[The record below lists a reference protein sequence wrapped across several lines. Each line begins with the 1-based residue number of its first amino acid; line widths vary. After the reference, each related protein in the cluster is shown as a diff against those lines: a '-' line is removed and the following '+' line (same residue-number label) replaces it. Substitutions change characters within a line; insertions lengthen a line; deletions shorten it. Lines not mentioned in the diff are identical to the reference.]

1 MRSIRRWC
9 PRGTRLLLI
18 GFLFLVLSFAAYIG
32 FTEKYPYSQF
42 PYFRRAGSMPQTDTR
57 PATPEVMT
65 ANRETPRPLSIILG
79 PSSSPLEQD
88 AVKRL
93 ANGGNTM
100 DTREKHVEA
109 TSPSDST
116 EKQARERGVIAANPK
131 QVVEK
136 LRPTANENQA
146 KHKTVTTAA
155 GQNHAGGLNAT
166 PTVYKKKREKHVTS
180 TSSPKE
186 EKNKSEHKGNERAEA
201 KYEAPASNQKLDE
214 ERGAKT
220 ASNQNA
226 TPRPTASHTKGKV
239 SREMDVAKKNQSLV
253 DSLSVVADHNVS
265 IPRPGAQQVTHPV
278 PAPTPKK
285 RLKASDFKSEP
296 HWDFDDQYLLDNS
309 TPASSCPDSLRVKAA
324 KSDWLKDL
332 FLPNLTLFMDKTHFS
347 DSEWERLDHFGP
359 PYGFMELNYSC
370 MDFLQSDVYKCENGS
385 ISEAKPK
392 TTWQTLKC
400 SDSVLFLCLTSILRP
415 NQFRDVHVYCLPF
428 ILNKDAFCLSVVK
441 QVITMLPPKPY
452 HQILFARNSS
462 QTSRCIRCAVVG
474 NGGILNNSKMGQ
486 EIDSHD
492 YVFRVSGAVVKG
504 FEEDVGTRTSFYGF
518 TAYSLVSSVSIL
530 GNRGFKKIPVGK
542 EIKYLHFLEGPR
554 DYEWLKALLL
564 NTRVRKG
571 FLDGYGPYPRDK
583 FGSNFTL
590 DNYFVIHPDFLRYM
604 KNRFLRSKSLDKSY
618 WRIYRPTTGAFLLLT
633 ALHLCDQVSA
643 YGYITEGYQKYSD
656 HYYDQKWHR
665 LVFYSN
671 HDFDLERRTWKKLHD
686 SGIMKLYQRS

>member
-42 PYFRRAGSMPQTDTR
+42 PYFCRAGSMPQTDTR

-65 ANRETPRPLSIILG
+65 ASRETPRPLSIILG

-265 IPRPGAQQVTHPV
+265 IPRPGAQQVIHPV
-278 PAPTPKK
+278 PASTPKK

-359 PYGFMELNYSC
+359 PYGFMELNYS
-370 MDFLQSDVYKCENGS
+370 L
-385 ISEAKPK
+385 
-392 TTWQTLKC
+392 
-400 SDSVLFLCLTSILRP
+400 
-415 NQFRDVHVYCLPF
+415 
-428 ILNKDAFCLSVVK
+428 VK

-618 WRIYRPTTGAFLLLT
+618 WQIYRPTTGAFLLLT